1 MMRTVAIWMNRTDTM
16 EKKEIL
22 GAIESL
28 AYVSGEPVGFAELQ
42 RVFDLTEAE
51 VKRILNDM
59 LEDMTAQGRGVIPFI
74 TEKTVQLVTNPSYNE
89 HIIKLLAPPEERNM
103 SDSMIETLS
112 VIAYRQPV
120 TRADIEAVRGVRC
133 EYSVSQL
140 LRQGLI
146 CELGRKDCVGRP
158 MLFGTTDT
166 FLRKFGL
173 HSLDELPP
181 MPSTEDV
188 EGEINVV

>member
-1 MMRTVAIWMNRTDTM
+1 M
-16 EKKEIL
+16 EKKEIF

-28 AYVSGEPVGFAELQ
+28 AYVSGEPIGFAELQ

-51 VKRILNDM
+51 VRALLSEM
-59 LEDMTAQGRGVIPFI
+59 LESMSAEGRGIIPFI
-74 TEKTVQLVTNPSYNE
+74 TDKTVQLVTNPAYNG
-89 HIIKLLAPPEERNM
+89 HIVKLLAPPEERNM
-103 SDSMIETLS
+103 SDSMMETLS

-140 LRQGLI
+140 LKQGLI

-158 MLFGTTDT
+158 MLFGTTDA

-181 MPSTEDV
+181 MPGTDDEV
-188 EGEINVV
+188 EGEIAVV

>member
-1 MMRTVAIWMNRTDTM
+1 M
-16 EKKEIL
+16 EKKEIF

-28 AYVSGEPVGFAELQ
+28 MYVSGEPIGFAELQ
-42 RVFDLTEAE
+42 RVFDLSEAE
-51 VKRILNDM
+51 VKQLLNEM
-59 LEDMTAQGRGVIPFI
+59 LETMTSQGRGVIPFM
-74 TEKTVQLVTNPSYNE
+74 TEKTVQLVTNPAYNE
-89 HIIKLLAPPEERNM
+89 HIIRLLAPPEERNM
-103 SDSMIETLS
+103 SDSMMETLS

-140 LRQGLI
+140 LKQGLI

-181 MPSTEDV
+181 MPIAE
-188 EGEINVV
+188 EEEAGEISVV

>member
-1 MMRTVAIWMNRTDTM
+1 M
-16 EKKEIL
+16 EKKEIF

-28 AYVSGEPVGFAELQ
+28 MYVSGEPIGFAELQ
-42 RVFDLTEAE
+42 RVFDLSEAE
-51 VKRILNDM
+51 VKQALNEM
-59 LEDMTAQGRGVIPFI
+59 LEGMIAEGRGIIPFI
-74 TEKTVQLVTNPSYNE
+74 TEKTVQLVTNPAYNAQ
-89 HIIKLLAPPEERNM
+89 IVKLLAPPEERSM
-103 SDSMIETLS
+103 SDSMMETLS

-120 TRADIEAVRGVRC
+120 TRADIESVRGVRC

-140 LRQGLI
+140 LKQGLI

-158 MLFGTTDT
+158 MLFGTTDA

-181 MPSTEDV
+181 MPSAEEEA
-188 EGEINVV
+188 EGEIGVV

>member
-1 MMRTVAIWMNRTDTM
+1 M

-22 GAIESL
+22 GAIESIM
-28 AYVSGEPVGFAELQ
+28 YVSGEPVGFAELQ

-51 VKRILNDM
+51 VRQLLGEM
-59 LEDMTAQGRGVIPFI
+59 LESMTAEGRGVIPFI
-74 TEKTVQLVTNPSYNE
+74 TDKTVQLVTNPVYDAQ
-89 HIIKLLAPPEERNM
+89 IVKLLAPPEERSM
-103 SDSMIETLS
+103 SDSMMETLS

-140 LRQGLI
+140 LKQGLI

-158 MLFGTTDT
+158 MLFGTTDA
-166 FLRKFGL
+166 FLRKFAL

-181 MPSTEDV
+181 MPGADEP
-188 EGEINVV
+188 EPEEISVV

>member
-1 MMRTVAIWMNRTDTM
+1 MEANRI
-16 EKKEIL
+16 K

-28 AYVSGEPVGFAELQ
+28 LFVSGEPIGFAELE
-42 RVFDLTEAE
+42 RVFSLSRENVKALLTEMRE
-51 VKRILNDM
+51 NMER
-59 LEDMTAQGRGVIPFI
+59 EERGVLPFI
-74 TEKTVQLVTNPSYNE
+74 TDTTVQLVTNPRYNE
-89 HIIKLLAPPEERNM
+89 HIIMLLAPPEERAISESVM
-103 SDSMIETLS
+103 ETLS

-140 LRQGLI
+140 LKQGLI
-146 CELGRKDCVGRP
+146 TELGRKDTIGRP
-158 MLFGTTDT
+158 MLFGTTDA

-181 MPSTEDV
+181 MPKSDEPEV
-188 EGEINVV
+188 EGEIAVV